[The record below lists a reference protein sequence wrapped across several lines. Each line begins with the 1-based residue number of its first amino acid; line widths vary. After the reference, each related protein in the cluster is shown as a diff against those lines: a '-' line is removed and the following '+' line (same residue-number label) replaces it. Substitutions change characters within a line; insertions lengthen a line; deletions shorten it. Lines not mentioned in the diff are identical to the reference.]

1 MFYKYRTADGL
12 WNRLEKFEKVP
23 MEIRTNKTDE
33 MEI

>member
-12 WNRLEKFEKVP
+12 WNHLEKVP